1 MDAKVSELQA
11 DVDEVQRM
19 LDAAKRP
26 AVRSEL
32 QRVLTKLTGELKALD
47 RQNAA
52 VSSTPAAAAEAAPS
66 EQAKAV
72 PVAAPHVPA
81 QVDVRSAG
89 PWTEITTFAEDLG
102 GYDKPTVTVD
112 VRFKGIEQLPAE
124 SITCDFTTSSFD
136 LKIFGYEGKNHRMLK
151 TNLEKDIVVAESSVR
166 VKKNHVIVTLQ
177 KVKGQ
182 YGYDSWSNLCAKGKR
197 KETKKDE
204 SPQDSLMGMMK
215 DMYDEGDDNM
225 KKIIGEAML
234 KSQRGEKYD
243 PKDTDSK
250 FDTKMMD

>member
-19 LDAAKRP
+19 LDEAKRP

-32 QRVLTKLTGELKALD
+32 QRVLTKLSGELKALKD
-47 RQNAA
+47 RQSAA
-52 VSSTPAAAAEAAPS
+52 ASSTPAAAAEADP
-66 EQAKAV
+66 AKEAKTA
-72 PVAAPHVPA
+72 PVATPYVPA
-81 QVDVRSAG
+81 KVDVRSAG

-102 GYDKPTVTVD
+102 GYDKPTVTID

-124 SITCDFTTSSFD
+124 SVTCDFTTSSFD
-136 LKIFGYEGKNHRMLK
+136 LKVFGYEGKNHRMLK
-151 TNLEKDIVVAESSVR
+151 TNLEKDIVVEESSVR

-182 YGYDSWSNLCAKGKR
+182 YGYDSWSSLCAKGKR

-234 KSQRGEKYD
+234 KSRSGEKFD
-243 PKDTDSK
+243 PKDDVTM
-250 FDTKMMD
+250 T

>member
-1 MDAKVSELQA
+1 MDAKASELQA

-19 LDAAKRP
+19 LDEAKRP

-32 QRVLTKLTGELKALD
+32 QRVLTKLSGELKALKD
-47 RQNAA
+47 GQSAT
-52 VSSTPAAAAEAAPS
+52 SMPAEAAS
-66 EQAKAV
+66 SQQAKTA
-72 PVAAPHVPA
+72 PVAAPYVPA
-81 QVDVRSAG
+81 QVDVRAAG
-89 PWTEITTFAEDLG
+89 PWLEITTFAEDLG
-102 GYDKPTVTVD
+102 GYDKPTVTID

-124 SITCDFTTSSFD
+124 SVTCDFATTSFD

-182 YGYDSWSNLCAKGKR
+182 YGYESWAGLCAKGKR

-204 SPQDSLMGMMK
+204 NPQDSLMGMMK
-215 DMYDEGDDNM
+215 DMYDDGDDSM

-234 KSQRGEKYD
+234 KSRSGEKSD
-243 PKDTDSK
+243 PHDDDSK
-250 FDTKMMD
+250 MT

>member
-19 LDAAKRP
+19 LDEAKRP

-32 QRVLTKLTGELKALD
+32 QRVLTKLSGELKALQD
-47 RQNAA
+47 KSAASPTPTATSEAAA
-52 VSSTPAAAAEAAPS
+52 VQQTPA
-66 EQAKAV
+66 
-72 PVAAPHVPA
+72 AAPHVPT
-81 QVDVRSAG
+81 QVDVRAAG

-102 GYDKPTVTVD
+102 GYDKPTVTID
-112 VRFKGIEQLPAE
+112 IRFKGIEQLPAE
-124 SITCDFTTSSFD
+124 KITCDFTTSSFD

-166 VKKNHVIVTLQ
+166 VKKNHVIITLQ

-182 YGYDSWSNLCAKGKR
+182 YGYDSWSSLCAKGGKR

-204 SPQDSLMGMMK
+204 NPQDSIMSMMK
-215 DMYDEGDDNM
+215 DMYDDGDDNM

-234 KSQRGEKYD
+234 KSRTGEKLD
-243 PKDTDSK
+243 PKDDDEMKT
-250 FDTKMMD
+250 

>member
-19 LDAAKRP
+19 LDEAKRP

-32 QRVLTKLTGELKALD
+32 QRVLTKLSGELKALKGG
-47 RQNAA
+47 QSAA
-52 VSSTPAAAAEAAPS
+52 VSSTPAAAAEATAS
-66 EQAKAV
+66 QQAKAA
-72 PVAAPHVPA
+72 PVAAPYVPA
-81 QVDVRSAG
+81 QVDVRAAG
-89 PWTEITTFAEDLG
+89 PWAEITTFAEDLG
-102 GYDKPTVTVD
+102 GYDKPTVTID

-124 SITCDFTTSSFD
+124 SVICDFTTSSFD
-136 LKIFGYEGKNHRMLK
+136 LKVLGYEGKNHRMLK
-151 TNLEKDIVVAESSVR
+151 TNLEKDIVVGESSVR

-182 YGYDSWSNLCAKGKR
+182 YGYESWAGLCAKGKR
-197 KETKKDE
+197 KEAKKDE

-215 DMYDEGDDNM
+215 DMYDDGDDSM

-234 KSQRGEKYD
+234 KSRSGEKHD
-243 PKDTDSK
+243 PNDD
-250 FDTKMMD
+250 DKMMT